1 MSELRSPINEPI
13 DQRTYRTT
21 DHQPTDQPTN
31 WPTSQPNKLFSTSMS
46 VFSMLAIAGQT
57 TGPNGL
63 IFVEK
68 THSQRVTKIKKIFFF
83 QKLIFS
89 TNIFLILRHHRALQ
103 IVKNILLV
111 VYFSS
116 FGRVEKCLDS
126 WNKNDAFV
134 NKK

>member
-13 DQRTYRTT
+13 DQRTYRPT

-31 WPTSQPNKLFSTSMS
+31 WPTSQPNKLFSTPMS
-46 VFSMLAIAGQT
+46 VFSMLALAGQT

-68 THSQRVTKIKKIFFF
+68 SHSQRVTKIKKKNF

>member
-1 MSELRSPINEPI
+1 
-13 DQRTYRTT
+13 
-21 DHQPTDQPTN
+21 
-31 WPTSQPNKLFSTSMS
+31 MS

-68 THSQRVTKIKKIFFF
+68 S
-83 QKLIFS
+83 
-89 TNIFLILRHHRALQ
+89 Q

-116 FGRVEKCLDS
+116 FARVEKCLDS